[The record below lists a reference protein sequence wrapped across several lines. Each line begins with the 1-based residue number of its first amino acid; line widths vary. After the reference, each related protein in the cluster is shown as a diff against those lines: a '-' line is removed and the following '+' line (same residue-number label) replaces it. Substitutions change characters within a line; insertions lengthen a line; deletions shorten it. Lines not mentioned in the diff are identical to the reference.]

1 MHIYLLP
8 PANEVWGK
16 VIFSVACVKN
26 SVHRG
31 VGVCLS
37 ACWDTTSPAGTPLG
51 ADTPPPPRT
60 RHPLGADTPPGPGNP
75 PATRHSPAQCMLSY
89 TVNERA
95 VCILLECNLVNTIF
109 QQCCLGLMLV
119 DGFQTDSKACTQCE
133 SPLVVIVTICLFI
146 CRYRVSIFV
155 LTFFAYTTYHLSRKP
170 ISVVKVTGAGG
181 RGRLKTTFTENT
193 IFFVNFVNHT
203 AG

>member
-1 MHIYLLP
+1 MSRILST
-8 PANEVWGK
+8 G
-16 VIFSVACVKN
+16 
-26 SVHRG
+26 G

-37 ACWDTTSPAGTPLG
+37 ACWDTTSPAGTPWEQ
-51 ADTPPPPRT
+51 TPPPRT

-133 SPLVVIVTICLFI
+133 SPLVVIVTICLFL
-146 CRYRVSIFV
+146 CRYRGVHLCSDV
-155 LTFFAYTTYHLSRKP
+155 LRLHDVPPVQETNQRRQ
-170 ISVVKVTGAGG
+170 GNRGG
-181 RGRLKTTFTENT
+181 GEGTSKNY
-193 IFFVNFVNHT
+193 IH
-203 AG
+203 